1 MADRNITD
9 PMADRN
15 VTDRNVTDRRSA
27 AGTGAT
33 DATVKGT
40 TAMSVVVDDVSK
52 RFKLYTERPP
62 SLKHKLLSSSRGK
75 PRDHWALENVS
86 LEVPE
91 GSMYALIGHN
101 GSGKST
107 LLRIIAGIYQP
118 TSGSVRTNGRISA
131 LLELGA
137 GFHPDLTGRENV
149 YLNAS
154 LMGLTRK
161 EIDDVFDSIVEFS
174 GVEAFIDSPVKHY
187 SSGMYVRLGFAVAV
201 HVNPKI
207 LIIDEV
213 IAVGDEEFQRK
224 CMDHL
229 YFLRKQGVT
238 IIVVTH
244 STGVVRSMCDRALWL
259 AHGVPQMEGTAID
272 VANAYLESV
281 NLAEAESRDRAEA
294 AGESGGRAFI
304 RPESEFSCTG
314 VEFYDDDDNRISVAH
329 SGAPLTIRIRY
340 RSTVRLVRPRI
351 SWGVYHESGV
361 YLNGEY
367 HYWPD
372 DHSGIVDGEGWVEK
386 RFDHLD
392 LFPGN
397 YDLSVVL
404 DDENVQHNYQHLDRQ
419 FRLTV
424 RPGPTT
430 EAFGFVDLRGP
441 WGESEDHG
449 AFDAGATVTDAG

>member
-1 MADRNITD
+1 M
-9 PMADRN
+9 
-15 VTDRNVTDRRSA
+15 S
-27 AGTGAT
+27 
-33 DATVKGT
+33 
-40 TAMSVVVDDVSK
+40 SVVVDGLSK
-52 RFKLYTERPP
+52 RFRLYTERPP
-62 SLKHKLLSSSRGK
+62 SLKHRLLSSNRGRA
-75 PRDHWALENVS
+75 RDHWALKDIS
-86 LEVPE
+86 FEVPE

-107 LLRIIAGIYQP
+107 LLRCVAGIYQP
-118 TSGSVRTNGRISA
+118 TSGSVRTAGRISA

-161 EIDDVFDSIVEFS
+161 EIDVVFDSIIDFS

-201 HVNPKI
+201 HVNPRI

-229 YFLRKQGVT
+229 YALRKQGVT

-244 STGVVRSMCDRALWL
+244 STGVVRTMCDRALWL
-259 AHGVPQMEGTAID
+259 DHGEMQLEGTAVD

-281 NLAEAESRDRAEA
+281 NRAEEEAADRAEA
-294 AGESGGRAFI
+294 AAAEADPAYV
-304 RPESEFSCTG
+304 RPDAEFSCTG
-314 VEFYDDDDNRISVAH
+314 VEFYDGDGNRVSMAH
-329 SGAPLTIRIRY
+329 SGRPLTVWIRY
-340 RSTVRLVRPRI
+340 RANVRLVRPRI
-351 SWGVYHESGV
+351 SWGVFHESGV

-367 HYWPD
+367 HYWPEG
-372 DHSGIVDGEGWVEK
+372 HSGIVEGDGWVEK
-386 RFDHLD
+386 RFDEFP

-397 YDLSVVL
+397 YDLSIVL
-404 DDENVQHNYQHLDRQ
+404 DDEHVQHNYQHLDRA
-419 FRLTV
+419 FRLPV
-424 RPGPTT
+424 RPGPAT
-430 EAFGFVDLRGP
+430 EAFGFVALPGP
-441 WGESEDHG
+441 WVESEDIGG
-449 AFDAGATVTDAG
+449 APARGGADAGQRDVAGMSPMSASD

>member
-1 MADRNITD
+1 MA
-9 PMADRN
+9 
-15 VTDRNVTDRRSA
+15 
-27 AGTGAT
+27 
-33 DATVKGT
+33 
-40 TAMSVVVDDVSK
+40 SVVVDDVSK
-52 RFKLYTERPP
+52 KFRLYAERPP
-62 SLKHKLLSSSRGK
+62 SLKHKLLTSSKGK
-75 PRDHWALENVS
+75 PRDHWALNNVS
-86 LEVPE
+86 FEVPE

-107 LLRIIAGIYQP
+107 LLRLIAGIYKP
-118 TSGSVRTNGRISA
+118 TSGKVITNGRISA

-154 LMGLTRK
+154 LMGLSRK
-161 EIDDVFDSIVEFS
+161 EIDGVMESIIDFS
-174 GVEAFIDSPVKHY
+174 GVEAFIDNPVKHY

-213 IAVGDEEFQRK
+213 IAVGDEQFQRK

-229 YFLRKQGVT
+229 YSLRKEGVT

-244 STGVVRSMCDRALWL
+244 ATGLVRSMCDRALWL
-259 AHGVPQMEGTAID
+259 DHGVPMLEGTAID
-272 VANAYLESV
+272 VTNAYIESV
-281 NLAEAESRDRAEA
+281 NDAEAESKEKA
-294 AGESGGRAFI
+294 AL
-304 RPESEFSCTG
+304 ESEKDGKPRYVHPETEFACTG
-314 VEFYDDDDNRISVAH
+314 VEFYDDEDNRISMAH
-329 SGAPLTIRIRY
+329 SGAPLRVRIKYRATIP
-340 RSTVRLVRPRI
+340 LKRPRI
-351 SWGVYHESGV
+351 SWGVFHESGV

-367 HYWPD
+367 HYWPE
-372 DHSGIVDGEGWVEK
+372 DHSGLVEGEGWVEK

-397 YDLSVVL
+397 YDLSIVL

-424 RPGPTT
+424 RPGPDT

-441 WGESEDHG
+441 WGESEDVG
-449 AFDAGATVTDAG
+449 A

>member
-1 MADRNITD
+1 MA
-9 PMADRN
+9 
-15 VTDRNVTDRRSA
+15 
-27 AGTGAT
+27 
-33 DATVKGT
+33 
-40 TAMSVVVDDVSK
+40 SVVVEDVSK
-52 RFKLYTERPP
+52 RFHLYTERPP
-62 SLKHKLLSSSRGK
+62 SLKHKLLSSNRGK
-75 PRDHWALENVS
+75 PRDHWALRDVS
-86 LEVPE
+86 FEVPE

-107 LLRIIAGIYQP
+107 LLRMIAGIYRP
-118 TSGSVRTNGRISA
+118 TSGKITTNGRISA

-161 EIDDVFDSIVEFS
+161 EIDRTFESIVDFS
-174 GVEAFIDSPVKHY
+174 GVEAFIDSPVRHY

-201 HVNPKI
+201 HVNPRI
-207 LIIDEV
+207 LIMDEV

-229 YFLRKQGVT
+229 YSLRKDGVT

-259 AHGVPQMEGTAID
+259 DHGVQQMEGPAVD
-272 VANAYLESV
+272 VANSYLDWVNRVEAEAIEQAAQQAHDESV
-281 NLAEAESRDRAEA
+281 A
-294 AGESGGRAFI
+294 AGDHEESSFV
-304 RPESEFSCTG
+304 RPEAEFSCTG
-314 VEFYDDDDNRISVAH
+314 VDFLDGDGNPMSVAH
-329 SGAPLTIRIRY
+329 SGEPLVVRINYAATR
-340 RSTVRLVRPRI
+340 RLDRPRI
-351 SWGVYHESGV
+351 SWGVFHESGV

-372 DHSGIVDGEGWVEK
+372 SHSGVVEGDGWVEK
-386 RFDHLD
+386 RFDSLD

-404 DDENVQHNYQHLDRQ
+404 DDESGQHNYQHLDRH
-419 FRLTV
+419 FRLPV

-430 EAFGFVDLRGP
+430 EAFGFVRLNGD
-441 WGESEDHG
+441 WGESD
-449 AFDAGATVTDAG
+449 DAGRPASS

>member
-1 MADRNITD
+1 M
-9 PMADRN
+9 
-15 VTDRNVTDRRSA
+15 S
-27 AGTGAT
+27 
-33 DATVKGT
+33 
-40 TAMSVVVDDVSK
+40 SVVVDNVSK
-52 RFKLYTERPP
+52 KFRLYAERPP
-62 SLKHKLLSSSRGK
+62 SLKHKLLSSSKGK
-75 PRDHWALENVS
+75 PRDHWALKNVS

-107 LLRIIAGIYQP
+107 LLRMIAGIYKP
-118 TSGSVRTNGRISA
+118 TSGTITTNGRISA

-154 LMGLTRK
+154 LMGLSRK
-161 EIDDVFDSIVEFS
+161 EIDGVMESIIDFS
-174 GVEAFIDSPVKHY
+174 GVEAFIDNPVKHY

-213 IAVGDEEFQRK
+213 IAVGDEQFQRK

-229 YFLRKQGVT
+229 YSLRKEGVT

-244 STGVVRSMCDRALWL
+244 ATGLVRSMCDRALWL
-259 AHGVPQMEGTAID
+259 DHGVPMLEGTAID
-272 VANAYLESV
+272 VTNAYIESV
-281 NLAEAESRDRAEA
+281 NDAEAESKEKA
-294 AGESGGRAFI
+294 AL
-304 RPESEFSCTG
+304 ESEKDGKPRYVHPETEFACTG
-314 VEFYDDDDNRISVAH
+314 VEFYDDEDNRISMAH
-329 SGAPLTIRIRY
+329 SGAPLRVRIKYRATIP
-340 RSTVRLVRPRI
+340 LKRPRI
-351 SWGVYHESGV
+351 SWGVFHESGV

-367 HYWPD
+367 HYWPE
-372 DHSGIVDGEGWVEK
+372 DHSGLVEGEGWVEK

-397 YDLSVVL
+397 YDLSIVL

-424 RPGPTT
+424 RPGPDT

-441 WGESEDHG
+441 WGESADVG
-449 AFDAGATVTDAG
+449 A

>member
-1 MADRNITD
+1 MA
-9 PMADRN
+9 A
-15 VTDRNVTDRRSA
+15 
-27 AGTGAT
+27 
-33 DATVKGT
+33 
-40 TAMSVVVDDVSK
+40 SVVVDDVSK
-52 RFKLYTERPP
+52 KFRLYAERPP
-62 SLKHKLLSSSRGK
+62 SLKHKLLSSSKGK
-75 PRDHWALENVS
+75 PRDHWALKNVS

-107 LLRIIAGIYQP
+107 LLRLIAGIYKP
-118 TSGSVRTNGRISA
+118 TSGIITTSGRISA

-154 LMGLTRK
+154 LMGLSRK
-161 EIDDVFDSIVEFS
+161 EIDGVMESIIDFS
-174 GVEAFIDSPVKHY
+174 GVEAFIDNPVKHY

-213 IAVGDEEFQRK
+213 IAVGDEQFQRK

-229 YFLRKQGVT
+229 YSLRKEGVT

-244 STGVVRSMCDRALWL
+244 STGLVRSMCDRAIWL
-259 AHGVPQMEGTAID
+259 DHGVPMLEGTAID
-272 VANAYLESV
+272 VTNAYIESV
-281 NLAEAESRDRAEA
+281 NDAEAESKEQA
-294 AGESGGRAFI
+294 ALESEVDGKPRYVH
-304 RPESEFSCTG
+304 PESEFSCTG
-314 VEFYDDDDNRISVAH
+314 VEYYDDQDNRISIAH
-329 SGAPLTIRIRY
+329 SGAPLRVRIKYKATIP
-340 RSTVRLVRPRI
+340 LKRPRI
-351 SWGVYHESGV
+351 SWGVFHESGI

-367 HYWPD
+367 HYWPEE
-372 DHSGIVDGEGWVEK
+372 HSGLVEGEGWVEK

-397 YDLSVVL
+397 YDLSIVL

-424 RPGPTT
+424 RPGPDT
-430 EAFGFVDLRGP
+430 EAFGFVNLRGP
-441 WGESEDHG
+441 WGESEDVG
-449 AFDAGATVTDAG
+449 A

>member
-1 MADRNITD
+1 MS
-9 PMADRN
+9 
-15 VTDRNVTDRRSA
+15 SA
-27 AGTGAT
+27 TGN
-33 DATVKGT
+33 
-40 TAMSVVVDDVSK
+40 SVVVDGVSK
-52 RFKLYTERPP
+52 RFKLYTDRPP
-62 SLKHKLLSSSRGK
+62 SLKHRLLSSSRGK
-75 PRDHWALENVS
+75 PREHWALKDVS
-86 LEVPE
+86 FEVPE

-107 LLRIIAGIYQP
+107 LLRCIAGIYRP
-118 TSGSVRTNGRISA
+118 TSGSITTNGRISA

-154 LMGLTRK
+154 LMGLSSK
-161 EIDDVFDSIVEFS
+161 EIDSVLESIIDFS

-201 HVNPKI
+201 HVNPRI

-229 YFLRKQGVT
+229 YALRKQGVT

-244 STGVVRSMCDRALWL
+244 STGVVRSMCDRAIWL
-259 AHGVPQMEGTAID
+259 DHGVPQLEGTAVE
-272 VANAYLESV
+272 VANAYLDSV
-281 NLAEAESRDRAEA
+281 NEAEKADRERRATESEEG
-294 AGESGGRAFI
+294 AGEVFV

-314 VEFYDDDDNRISVAH
+314 VEFYDDAGNRISMAH
-329 SGAPLTIRIRY
+329 SGEPLTVRIKY
-340 RSTVRLVRPRI
+340 RANIRLVRPRI

-367 HYWPD
+367 HYWPE
-372 DHSGIVDGEGWVEK
+372 DHSGIVEGDGWVEK
-386 RFDHLD
+386 RMDRLN

-404 DDENVQHNYQHLDRQ
+404 DDEHVQHNYQHLDRQ
-419 FRLTV
+419 FRLAV
-424 RPGPTT
+424 RPGPGT
-430 EAFGFVDLRGP
+430 EAFGFVDLPSP
-441 WGESEDHG
+441 WGESKDVG
-449 AFDAGATVTDAG
+449 ADRSS

>member
-1 MADRNITD
+1 MA
-9 PMADRN
+9 
-15 VTDRNVTDRRSA
+15 
-27 AGTGAT
+27 
-33 DATVKGT
+33 
-40 TAMSVVVDDVSK
+40 SVIVDGVSK

-62 SLKHKLLSSSRGK
+62 SLKHKVLSSSRGK
-75 PRDHWALENVS
+75 ARDHWALRDVTF
-86 LEVPE
+86 EVPE
-91 GSMYALIGHN
+91 GSMYGLIGHN

-107 LLRIIAGIYQP
+107 LLRLIAGIYRP
-118 TSGSVRTNGRISA
+118 TSGSVRTDGRISA

-161 EIDDVFDSIVEFS
+161 EIDDVFESIVDFS
-174 GVEAFIDSPVKHY
+174 GVGEFIESPVKHY

-201 HVNPKI
+201 HVNPRI

-229 YFLRKQGVT
+229 YSLRKQGVT

-259 AHGVPQMEGTAID
+259 DHGVPQMEGTAVE
-272 VANAYLESV
+272 VANAYLDSV
-281 NLAEAESRDRAEA
+281 NQAERDALDRAEA
-294 AGESGGRAFI
+294 AADSDDDHTVFV
-304 RPESEFSCTG
+304 RPEDEFACTG
-314 VEFYDDDDNRISVAH
+314 VEFYDGDGNRISIAH
-329 SGAPLTIRIRY
+329 TGAPLTVRIRY
-340 RSTVRLVRPRI
+340 RASVRLVRPRI
-351 SWGVYHESGV
+351 SWGVFHESGV

-367 HYWPD
+367 HYWPE
-372 DHSGIVDGEGWVEK
+372 DHSGIVEGEGWVEK
-386 RFDHLD
+386 HFDHLD

-397 YDLSVVL
+397 YDLSIVL

-424 RPGPTT
+424 RPGPAT
-430 EAFGFVDLRGP
+430 EAFGFVQLRGP
-441 WGESEDHG
+441 WGESEDVG
-449 AFDAGATVTDAG
+449 AGR

>member
-1 MADRNITD
+1 MA
-9 PMADRN
+9 
-15 VTDRNVTDRRSA
+15 
-27 AGTGAT
+27 
-33 DATVKGT
+33 
-40 TAMSVVVDDVSK
+40 SVIVDGVSK
-52 RFKLYTERPP
+52 KFKLYTERPP
-62 SLKHKLLSSSRGK
+62 SLKHKILSSNRGK
-75 PRDHWALENVS
+75 ARDHWALRDVTF
-86 LEVPE
+86 EVPE
-91 GSMYALIGHN
+91 GSMYGLIGHN

-107 LLRIIAGIYQP
+107 LLRLIAGIYRP
-118 TSGSVRTNGRISA
+118 TSGSVRTDGRISA

-161 EIDDVFDSIVEFS
+161 EIDDVFESIVDFS
-174 GVEAFIDSPVKHY
+174 GVGQFIESPVKHY

-201 HVNPKI
+201 HVNPRI

-229 YFLRKQGVT
+229 YSLRKQGVT

-259 AHGVPQMEGTAID
+259 DHGVPQMEGTAVE
-272 VANAYLESV
+272 VANAYLDSV
-281 NLAEAESRDRAEA
+281 NQAEREALDRAEA
-294 AGESGGRAFI
+294 AADGDEGDDTVFV
-304 RPESEFSCTG
+304 RPEDEFACTG
-314 VEFYDDDDNRISVAH
+314 VEFYDGDGNRISIAH
-329 SGAPLTIRIRY
+329 TGAPLTVRIRY
-340 RSTVRLVRPRI
+340 RASVRLVRPRI
-351 SWGVYHESGV
+351 SWGVFHESGV

-367 HYWPD
+367 HYWPE
-372 DHSGIVDGEGWVEK
+372 DHSGIVEGEGWVEK
-386 RFDHLD
+386 HFDHLD

-397 YDLSVVL
+397 YDLSIVL

-424 RPGPTT
+424 RPGPAT
-430 EAFGFVDLRGP
+430 EAFGFVQLRGP
-441 WGESEDHG
+441 WGESQDVG
-449 AFDAGATVTDAG
+449 AGR

>member
-1 MADRNITD
+1 MA
-9 PMADRN
+9 
-15 VTDRNVTDRRSA
+15 
-27 AGTGAT
+27 
-33 DATVKGT
+33 
-40 TAMSVVVDDVSK
+40 SVIVDGVSK
-52 RFKLYTERPP
+52 KFKLYTERPP
-62 SLKHKLLSSSRGK
+62 SLKHKILSSNRGK
-75 PRDHWALENVS
+75 ARDHWALRDVTF
-86 LEVPE
+86 EVPE
-91 GSMYALIGHN
+91 GSMYGLIGHN

-107 LLRIIAGIYQP
+107 LLRLIAGIYRP
-118 TSGSVRTNGRISA
+118 TSGSVRTDGRISA

-161 EIDDVFDSIVEFS
+161 EIDDVFESIVDFS
-174 GVEAFIDSPVKHY
+174 GVGQFIESPVKHY

-201 HVNPKI
+201 HVNPRI

-229 YFLRKQGVT
+229 YSLRKQGVT

-259 AHGVPQMEGTAID
+259 DHGVPQMEGTAVE
-272 VANAYLESV
+272 VANAYLDSV
-281 NLAEAESRDRAEA
+281 NQAEREALDRAEA
-294 AGESGGRAFI
+294 AADGDEGADTVFV
-304 RPESEFSCTG
+304 RPEDEFACTG
-314 VEFYDDDDNRISVAH
+314 VEFYDGDGNRISIAH
-329 SGAPLTIRIRY
+329 TGAPLTVRIRY
-340 RSTVRLVRPRI
+340 RASVRLVRPRI
-351 SWGVYHESGV
+351 SWGVFHESGV

-367 HYWPD
+367 HYWPE
-372 DHSGIVDGEGWVEK
+372 DHSGIVEGEGWVEK
-386 RFDHLD
+386 HFDHLD

-397 YDLSVVL
+397 YDLSIVL

-424 RPGPTT
+424 RPGPAT
-430 EAFGFVDLRGP
+430 EAFGFVQLRGP
-441 WGESEDHG
+441 WGESEDVG
-449 AFDAGATVTDAG
+449 AGR

>member
-1 MADRNITD
+1 MAESD
-9 PMADRN
+9 
-15 VTDRNVTDRRSA
+15 S
-27 AGTGAT
+27 
-33 DATVKGT
+33 
-40 TAMSVVVDDVSK
+40 SVIVEGVSK
-52 RFKLYTERPP
+52 RFKVYTERPP
-62 SLKHKLLSSSRGK
+62 SLKHRILSSSRGR
-75 PRDHWALENVS
+75 PREHWALRDVS
-86 LEVPE
+86 FEVPE

-107 LLRIIAGIYQP
+107 LLRLIAGIYQP
-118 TSGSVRTNGRISA
+118 TSGKIVTKGRISA

-154 LMGLTRK
+154 LMGLSRK
-161 EIDDVFDSIVEFS
+161 EIDDVYDSIVDFS
-174 GVEAFIDSPVKHY
+174 GVSEFIESPVKHY

-201 HVNPKI
+201 HVRPRI

-229 YFLRKQGVT
+229 YALRKQGVT

-259 AHGVPQMEGTAID
+259 DHGVPQMEASAVE
-272 VANAYLESV
+272 VANAYLDSV
-281 NLAEAESRDRAEA
+281 NQAEADAMERAEAEAAARGDDTSR
-294 AGESGGRAFI
+294 FV
-304 RPESEFSCTG
+304 RPDSEFACTG
-314 VEFYDDDDNRISVAH
+314 VEFYDGDGNQISVAH
-329 SGAPLTIRIRY
+329 SGAPLTVRIRY
-340 RSTVRLVRPRI
+340 KATVPLVRPRI
-351 SWGVYHESGV
+351 SWGVFHESGV

-372 DHSGIVDGEGWVEK
+372 GHSGLIEGEGWVEK
-386 RFDHLD
+386 HFDHLD

-397 YDLSVVL
+397 YDLSIVL

-430 EAFGFVDLRGP
+430 EAFGMVDLRGP
-441 WGESEDHG
+441 WTESEDTG
-449 AFDAGATVTDAG
+449 AHA

>member
-1 MADRNITD
+1 
-9 PMADRN
+9 
-15 VTDRNVTDRRSA
+15 
-27 AGTGAT
+27 
-33 DATVKGT
+33 
-40 TAMSVVVDDVSK
+40 MSSVIVENLSK

-75 PRDHWALENVS
+75 PREHWALRDVS
-86 LEVPE
+86 FEVPE

-107 LLRIIAGIYQP
+107 LLRLVAGIYQP
-118 TSGSVRTNGRISA
+118 TSGTVRTDGRISA

-154 LMGLTRK
+154 LMGLSRK
-161 EIDDVFDSIVEFS
+161 EIDDVFDSIVDFS
-174 GVEAFIDSPVKHY
+174 GVEDFVESPVKHY

-229 YFLRKQGVT
+229 YSLRKQGVT

-244 STGVVRSMCDRALWL
+244 STGLVRSMCDRALWL
-259 AHGVPQMEGTAID
+259 DHGEPVMEASAVE

-281 NLAEAESRDRAEA
+281 NLAEAESIERAAAQAEA
-294 AGESGGRAFI
+294 EGETPGVERYV
-304 RPESEFSCTG
+304 RPDSQFSCTG
-314 VEFYDDDDNRISVAH
+314 VEYYDGDGNQISIAH
-329 SGAPLTIRIRY
+329 TGQPLTVRIKY
-340 RSTVRLVRPRI
+340 RASIQLVRPRI
-351 SWGVYHESGV
+351 SWGVFHESGV

-367 HYWPD
+367 HYWPEQ
-372 DHSGIVDGEGWVEK
+372 HSGIVEGEGWVEK
-386 RFDHLD
+386 HFDHLD

-397 YDLSVVL
+397 YDLSIVL
-404 DDENVQHNYQHLDRQ
+404 DDENLQHNYQHLDRQ

-430 EAFGFVDLRGP
+430 EAFGFVQLRGP
-441 WGESEDHG
+441 WGESEDVG
-449 AFDAGATVTDAG
+449 RSAGRLG